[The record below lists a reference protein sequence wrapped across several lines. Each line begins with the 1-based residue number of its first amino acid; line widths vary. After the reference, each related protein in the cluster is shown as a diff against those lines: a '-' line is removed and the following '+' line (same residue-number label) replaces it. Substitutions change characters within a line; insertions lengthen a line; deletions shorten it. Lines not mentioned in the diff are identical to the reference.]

1 MSVTGNDA
9 EDDKALT
16 REANRGELVGGEEE
30 EEEEEK
36 EDETT
41 AKPRDLK
48 DSG

>member
-1 MSVTGNDA
+1 MMSVTGNDA

-30 EEEEEK
+30 EEK